1 MIPRRGPLSP
11 NQPRAEPPLGPRRSD
26 TGHDLRGSLL
36 IPMTRLL
43 ILVDDPAHLSR
54 EEAGAWLRAAFDE
67 LEAAPGVQNLELC
80 RLEAAGP
87 SWLTAGDWLIEFQVL
102 DRETAQYLVD
112 GPEGSALLADLR
124 RLGMHPSVQVVD
136 G

>member
-1 MIPRRGPLSP
+1 
-11 NQPRAEPPLGPRRSD
+11 
-26 TGHDLRGSLL
+26 
-36 IPMTRLL
+36 MTRLL

-87 SWLTAGDWLIEFQVL
+87 SWLTAGVPAL
-102 DRETAQYLVD
+102 DRQVETARLVAELIGGD
-112 GPEGSALLADLR
+112 EQDAH
-124 RLGMHPSVQVVD
+124 RLGA
-136 G
+136 

>member
-1 MIPRRGPLSP
+1 
-11 NQPRAEPPLGPRRSD
+11 
-26 TGHDLRGSLL
+26 
-36 IPMTRLL
+36 MTRLL
-43 ILVDDPAHLSR
+43 ILVDDLARLSR
-54 EEAGAWLRAAFDE
+54 EEAGAWLREGFSELAAF
-67 LEAAPGVQNLELC
+67 AGVQNLEVFP
-80 RLEAAGP
+80 LEATGP

-102 DRETAQYLVD
+102 DGETARQLVD

>member
-1 MIPRRGPLSP
+1 
-11 NQPRAEPPLGPRRSD
+11 
-26 TGHDLRGSLL
+26 
-36 IPMTRLL
+36 MTRLL
-43 ILVDDPAHLSR
+43 ILVDEPARLSR
-54 EEAGAWLRAAFDE
+54 EEAGAWLREAFDE
-67 LEAAPGVQNLELC
+67 LAATAGVQSLELC

-87 SWLTAGDWLIEFQVL
+87 SWLTAGDSLIEFQVL
-102 DRETAQYLVD
+102 DRETAQYLVN